1 MGKKDVI
8 DETCIKLTI
17 SLSKFAYETL
27 NLSNVINRSRYIEKL
42 AVLGLESELK
52 NDLTI
57 KSRLARAVT
66 HDLKVAKEEK
76 KEKRHVEWDR

>member
-66 HDLKVAKEEK
+66 TI
-76 KEKRHVEWDR
+76 